1 MVAQNSSIHK
11 YQDIVAVQG
20 AALNTNLFDSEVGL
34 FSYGFLELSGTF
46 NASVQL
52 QATLTDGQ
60 TWFDIPYVNTAAA
73 GIYNTQAITA
83 GGQYLFPLFAGRVR
97 ARITAYTS
105 GTVIASVGFGCGTVP
120 VNVLDRASTSFPFQ
134 SAASTNTQLIA
145 AGARKLYGYSF
156 QNLTATP
163 AFVKLYNKA
172 SAPVLASDIPVA
184 VIQVPANGAS
194 PVFNSVMGRAFPL
207 GLAFAC
213 TGLLANA
220 DATATA
226 AGQIIGYVDYI

>member
-1 MVAQNSSIHK
+1 MAAQNSSIHK

-20 AALNTNLFDSEVGL
+20 NALNTNLFDVEVGL
-34 FSYGFLELSGTF
+34 FTYGFLELSGTF

-52 QATLTDGQ
+52 QGTLNDGQ
-60 TWFDIPYVNTAAA
+60 TWFNIPYINTA
-73 GIYNTQAITA
+73 GTYSTQAITA

-105 GTVIASVGFGCGTVP
+105 GTVIASVGFGFGPVP
-120 VNVLDRASTSFPFQ
+120 LDTAIGAAATSFPFQ

-145 AGARKLYGYSF
+145 AGARKLYGFGF

-172 SAPVLASDIPVA
+172 SVPVLASDIPVA
-184 VIQVPANGAS
+184 IIQVPANSAS
-194 PVFNSVMGRAFPL
+194 PVFSSVRGRAFPL
-207 GLAFAC
+207 GIAFAC
-213 TGLLANA
+213 TGLVANN

-226 AGQIIGYVDYI
+226 LNQIIGYVDYI

>member
-1 MVAQNSSIHK
+1 MVAQNSSINK
-11 YQDIVAVQG
+11 YHDIVDVRG
-20 AALNTNLFDSEVGL
+20 AALNTNLFDVEVGL
-34 FSYGFLELSGTF
+34 FTYGFLELSGTF
-46 NASVQL
+46 NANVQL
-52 QATLTDGQ
+52 QGTLTDGQ
-60 TWFDIPYVNTAAA
+60 TWFNIPYVNPVNAYST
-73 GIYNTQAITA
+73 GAIVS
-83 GGQYLFPLFAGRVR
+83 GGQYLFPLFVGRVR

-105 GTVIASVGFGCGTVP
+105 GTVIASVGFGCGPVPFDTAIGATV
-120 VNVLDRASTSFPFQ
+120 TSFPFQ

-145 AGARKLYGYSF
+145 AGARKLYGFGF

-172 SAPVLASDIPVA
+172 SVPVLASDIPVA
-184 VIQVPANGAS
+184 IIQVPANGAS
-194 PVFNSVMGRAFPL
+194 PVLSSVRGRSFPL
-207 GLAFAC
+207 GIAFAC

>member
-1 MVAQNSSIHK
+1 LVAQNSSIHK

-20 AALNTNLFDSEVGL
+20 AALNTNLFDVEVGL
-34 FSYGFLELSGTF
+34 FNYGFLELSGTF
-46 NASVQL
+46 VANVQL
-52 QATLTDGQ
+52 QGTLTDGQ
-60 TWFDIPYVNTAAA
+60 TWFNIPYVNAAN
-73 GIYNTQAITA
+73 IYSTQAIAA
-83 GGQYLFPLFAGRVR
+83 GGQFLFPLFVGRIR

-105 GTVIASVGFGCGTVP
+105 GTVIASVGFGCGAVP
-120 VNVLDRASTSFPFQ
+120 FDTAIGTAATSFPFQ

-194 PVFNSVMGRAFPL
+194 PVFSSEMGRSFPL
-207 GLAFAC
+207 GIAFAC

>member
-1 MVAQNSSIHK
+1 LVAQNSSIHK

-20 AALNTNLFDSEVGL
+20 AALNTNLFDTEVGL
-34 FSYGFLELSGTF
+34 FTYGFLELSGTF

-52 QATLTDGQ
+52 QGTLTDGQ
-60 TWFDIPYVNTAAA
+60 TWFNIPYTNTAANT
-73 GIYNTQAITA
+73 YSTQAITA
-83 GGQYLFPLFAGRVR
+83 GGQYLFPLFVGQVR

-105 GTVIASVGFGCGTVP
+105 GTVIASVGFGCGPVP
-120 VNVLDRASTSFPFQ
+120 FDTAIGAAATSFPFQ

-145 AGARKLYGYSF
+145 AGARKLYGFGF

-172 SAPVLASDIPVA
+172 SVPVLASDIPVA
-184 VIQVPANGAS
+184 IIQVPANGAS
-194 PVFNSVMGRAFPL
+194 PVFSSVQGRAFPL
-207 GLAFAC
+207 GIAFAC

>member
-11 YQDIVAVQG
+11 YQDIVNVQG
-20 AALNTNLFDSEVGL
+20 AALNTNLFDVEVGL
-34 FSYGFLELSGTF
+34 FNHGFLELSGTF
-46 NASVQL
+46 AANVQL
-52 QATLTDGQ
+52 QGTLTDGQ
-60 TWFDIPYVNTAAA
+60 TWFNIPYVNTAA
-73 GIYNTQAITA
+73 NTYSREAITA
-83 GGQYLFPLFAGRVR
+83 GGQFLFPLFVGRVR

-120 VNVLDRASTSFPFQ
+120 FDTAIGTAVTSFSFQ
-134 SAASTNTQLIA
+134 SAASTNTQLIV
-145 AGARKLYGYSF
+145 AGARELYGYGF

-184 VIQVPANGAS
+184 IIQVPANGAS
-194 PVFNSVMGRAFPL
+194 PVFSSSTGRGFPL
-207 GLAFAC
+207 GIAFAC